1 MLIPNLRRVGIE
13 TYMKTKGRLKGLRE
27 GLRGLSFKGE
37 EGREGGK

>member
-1 MLIPNLRRVGIE
+1 
-13 TYMKTKGRLKGLRE
+13 MKTKGRLKGLRE